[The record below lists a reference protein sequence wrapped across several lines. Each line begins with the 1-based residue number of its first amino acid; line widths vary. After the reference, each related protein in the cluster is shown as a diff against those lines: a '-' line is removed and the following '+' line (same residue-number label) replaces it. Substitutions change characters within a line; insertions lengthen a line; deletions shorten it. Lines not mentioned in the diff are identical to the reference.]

1 MPLERFHFF
10 ARSFQHIHHG
20 TERILSI
27 SNAANATQNVHSL
40 RWVAKTPPLVAQL
53 VRRAKSKDMQNNY
66 EGTVLFWLLPS
77 HAQEDDFSVYI
88 ASLQKIINDTRV
100 FFDPDQCIDDLES
113 ITDLTIFL
121 VLGPTRSDLLPILHS
136 FEHLRHIYLS
146 EPHQFTENTSQVR
159 GVFPTI
165 IQLLPQLTKDVRMA
179 QYRHPHLTVT
189 SEGDPTQPHRSI
201 ADLQTSKADFQWKQ
215 ALIDIVLDIP
225 TPPAENIHKDLID
238 EWRIVYQSNTGQTKY
253 INEFEENYD
262 PSNAIYWYTRDTFL
276 YKMVNMALRTENIAV
291 IWRLRFYIQDLYQQL
306 KRLHAEQKQ
315 ISTGMY
321 DDMNL
326 DRTSS

>member
-1 MPLERFHFF
+1 MP
-10 ARSFQHIHHG
+10 
-20 TERILSI
+20 
-27 SNAANATQNVHSL
+27 
-40 RWVAKTPPLVAQL
+40 
-53 VRRAKSKDMQNNY
+53 NNY
-66 EGTVLFWLLPS
+66 EGTALFWLLPS
-77 HAQEDDFSVYI
+77 HAREDDFSVEI
-88 ASLQKIINDTRV
+88 AYLQKIINDTRA

-121 VLGPTRSDLLPILHS
+121 VLGPSRSDLLPILHS

-146 EPHQFTENTSQVR
+146 EPDEYAENTSQVR

-165 IQLLPQLTKDVRMA
+165 SQLLPHLRKDVWMV
-179 QYRHPHLTVT
+179 QQKNSHLIVT
-189 SEGDPTQPHRSI
+189 EMGDPNQLHRSI
-201 ADLQTSKADFQWKQ
+201 ADLQTSKADFHWKQ

-238 EWRIVYQSNTGQTKY
+238 EWRLVYRSNTGQTKY
-253 INEFEENYD
+253 IDEFEATYD

-291 IWRLRFYIQDLYQQL
+291 VWRLRFYIQDLYEQL
-306 KRLHAEQKQ
+306 KRLHADQKQ

-326 DRTSS
+326 DHTSS